1 MGWRLPRLRERAV
14 QRVLTLG
21 FLLVIVF
28 LGVAAVAAVRHSQR
42 VERAVEQITR
52 DQKIVIRL
60 IHDVQLEE
68 DTMVRLLGQLSRR
81 DIAPGHASD
90 LLRQVEDARRQVA
103 QLRAEAGPS
112 PHARL
117 WDDLDRR
124 VAAFAADVRKAL
136 EAAGPA
142 GSKPGV
148 EPEGD
153 LFSRHEDILR
163 LVDEIVATSSGR
175 LVEMERMIGSQSR
188 DLGDETT
195 LLFTLSLALSILC
208 AFLTLRFVGRTL
220 RVMRWQAEE
229 LTRVSWHMLQH
240 QEEAARRFSHELHDE
255 LGQSLAAIRS
265 NLTQEGHKSPE
276 LVRADCVALVD
287 ESIRNVRELSQLLR
301 PVILD
306 DLGLVPGLR
315 WLAARSS
322 ERMGITVELESNTE
336 QRFPEEWETH
346 LFRIAQEALT
356 NVARH
361 SGARHVLI
369 RLASHPPRL
378 FLVIEDDGRGMG
390 GEAGEGSRTVG
401 GDVSRG
407 LGMTSMR
414 ARARRLGGDLE
425 VSIARPHGVR
435 IRVEVPLPAGPVEGG
450 APA

>member
-21 FLLVIVF
+21 FLLVIGF

-81 DIAPGHASD
+81 DIAPGHAAA

-124 VAAFAADVRKAL
+124 VGAFANDVRRAL
-136 EAAGPA
+136 GAAAQP
-142 GSKPGV
+142 GSPPGGIA
-148 EPEGD
+148 EGE
-153 LFSRHEDILR
+153 LFSRHEEILR
-163 LVDEIVATSSGR
+163 LVDEIVSTSSGR

-195 LLFTLSLALSILC
+195 LLFTLSLGLSVLC
-208 AFLTLRFVGRTL
+208 AFLTLRFVDRTL

-265 NLTQEGHKSPE
+265 NLTQEGHKAPD

-306 DLGLVPGLR
+306 DLGLVAGLR

-322 ERMGITVELESNTE
+322 ERMGIAVELQSDTE
-336 QRFPEEWETH
+336 QRFPEEMETH

-361 SGARHVLI
+361 SGARRVVI
-369 RLASHPPRL
+369 RLACHPPL
-378 FLVIEDDGRGMG
+378 LVLVIEDDGRGMG
-390 GEAGEGSRTVG
+390 GVPRSNGAAGAG
-401 GDVSRG
+401 GVSRG
-407 LGMTSMR
+407 LGMTGMR

-425 VSIARPHGVR
+425 VGAAWPHGVR
-435 IRVEVPLPAGPVEGG
+435 IRVEVPLPAGPVDGG